1 MELKLKK
8 AGRLLDTTELP
19 IAMISSS
26 LGFEDQMDFS
36 KTFRKKV
43 WDVSVC
49 LSTGEASYD
58 AVKRID
64 EISSIRKRRR

>member
-19 IAMISSS
+19 VAMISSS

-36 KTFRKKV
+36 KTFRKKYGM
-43 WDVSVC
+43 SP
-49 LSTGEASYD
+49 SAYRQE
-58 AVKRID
+58 
-64 EISSIRKRRR
+64 KRRTMP

>member
-19 IAMISSS
+19 VAMISSS

-36 KTFRKKV
+36 KTFRKSMGCLRLLI
-43 WDVSVC
+43 DRRSVARC
-49 LSTGEASYD
+49 
-58 AVKRID
+58 
-64 EISSIRKRRR
+64 RKTHG